1 MVVNVLNF
9 RFSLYLGAMI
19 GWEMLEDR
27 LAIDIYHRL
36 VNLVKLSRQDQFLGD
51 KVIKFLFLSKFNTV
65 MTNNWDLP
73 DLFALT

>member
-1 MVVNVLNF
+1 VVVNVINF

-36 VNLVKLSRQDQFLGD
+36 VNLVKLSRQDQFLSD
-51 KVIKFLFLSKFNTV
+51 KVIEVLFLSQFNPV
-65 MTNNWDLP
+65 MTIN
-73 DLFALT
+73 